1 MTIRLHG
8 AALSPFVRKTR
19 VFLAEKALEY
29 EAVHVDP
36 FNMPEQY
43 SEINPL
49 RRIPAM
55 EYGNDC
61 LADSAVICAYLEK
74 RHPNPPLYPTAPADY
89 AHALWIE
96 KYADYEIAPN
106 ATFTVF
112 RQRLLMPLVGKLCDE
127 DRVQNVLRD
136 RLPPLLDYLESQIE
150 GKHWF
155 AGDQL
160 SIADIAV
167 TSQFVNL
174 AHGGE
179 HIDAERWPAL
189 SAHVARVTARP
200 SFATQVEKENRFVQ
214 SIRKS

>member
-1 MTIRLHG
+1 MTIKLHG

-19 VFLAEKALEY
+19 VFLAEKGLEY
-29 EAVHVDP
+29 QSVHVDP

-55 EYGNDC
+55 QYEDDC
-61 LADSAVICAYLEK
+61 LADSAVICTYLER
-74 RHPNPPLYPTAPADY
+74 RHPNPALYPSAPADY

-96 KYADYEIAPN
+96 KYADYEVAPN

-112 RQRLLMPLVGKLCDE
+112 RQRVLMGLVGKTCDE
-127 DRVQNVLRD
+127 NRVQDVLLNK
-136 RLPPLLDYLESQIE
+136 LPPMMDYLESQIK
-150 GKHWF
+150 GKDWF

-167 TSQFVNL
+167 ASQFVNL

-179 HIDAERWPAL
+179 DIDALRWPAL
-189 SAHVARVTARP
+189 SAHVAKLIERP

-214 SIRKS
+214 NIRKN